1 MLHCEDLDQLTKS
14 ARGHPRSRHAASAR
28 ASTTRGFVSTES
40 PRSPERL
47 AYAWENDD
55 LQGPALL
62 QRLRIEPQCG
72 DILLPSGKFLGADI
86 NLQSGKVGMWG

>member
-1 MLHCEDLDQLTKS
+1 MLHLPE
-14 ARGHPRSRHAASAR
+14 HPLHVASCPLK
-28 ASTTRGFVSTES
+28 V

-47 AYAWENDD
+47 AYAGENDD